1 MCTYHSDPS
10 HFISFKVCVDCVYQ
24 FKWVK
29 RCVFISLYSGVI
41 VQSVFQTE
49 PELIEETNVDR
60 LMGPRGYMYGRGLKG
75 HSETSTLSSQ
85 PSIDEVRQQMH
96 LLLEEAFSLASGG
109 QSTSGRHSHH
119 HRPPPEHYSPGPPPL
134 PYADVVTSAPGTM
147 TSGRGGLQWVPSYG
161 SDVYQCSL
169 PKPVRWHNSPHLEYN
184 DGVYVTFHV
193 YLCLFKAFHF
203 TQLPEMA
210 MGSPPPL
217 PPRTGPPPGT
227 SLRRWGWIRH
237 RHKHTVWIPKSIR
250 YFHIYSHS
258 HSHSGTIYSLGNVL
272 WPGWF

>member
-1 MCTYHSDPS
+1 ML
-10 HFISFKVCVDCVYQ
+10 K
-24 FKWVK
+24 
-29 RCVFISLYSGVI
+29 
-41 VQSVFQTE
+41 TE

-119 HRPPPEHYSPGPPPL
+119 HHHPSPDHYNPAPPPL
-134 PYADVVTSAPGTM
+134 PYTDVVTSAPGTM
-147 TSGRGGLQWVPSYG
+147 SSGRGGLQWIPSYG

-169 PKPVRWHNSPHLEYN
+169 PKPVSGQWLFLVCDRVSVTSQVFHN
-184 DGVYVTFHV
+184 
-193 YLCLFKAFHF
+193 LFKAFRF

-210 MGSPPPL
+210 MSPPPPL
-217 PPRTGPPPGT
+217 PPRTGPASGT
-227 SLRRWGWIRH
+227 SLRR
-237 RHKHTVWIPKSIR
+237 
-250 YFHIYSHS
+250 
-258 HSHSGTIYSLGNVL
+258 
-272 WPGWF
+272 